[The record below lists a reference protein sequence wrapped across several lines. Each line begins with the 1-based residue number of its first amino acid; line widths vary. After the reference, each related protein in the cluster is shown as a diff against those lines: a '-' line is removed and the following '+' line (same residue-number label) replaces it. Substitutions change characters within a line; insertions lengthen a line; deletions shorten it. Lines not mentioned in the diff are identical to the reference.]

1 MTALGD
7 EGFEN
12 AVFDHPL
19 DGPHRQAEHFGGL
32 AGAEI
37 GLVDLGVFQGE
48 FLNGVAKMRFDV
60 FGLFEC
66 YGPASGSGLA

>member
-1 MTALGD
+1 MPTLGD

-12 AVFDHPL
+12 AVFDHAL
-19 DGPHRQAEHFGGL
+19 DGSYRQAEHFGGL

-48 FLNGVAKMRFDV
+48 FLNGVAKDAV
-60 FGLFEC
+60 
-66 YGPASGSGLA
+66 

>member
-1 MTALGD
+1 MPTLGD

-12 AVFDHPL
+12 AVLDHPL
-19 DGPHRQAEHFGGL
+19 DGAHRQAQHFGGL

-48 FLNGVAKMRFDV
+48 FLGGGVKVV
-60 FGLFEC
+60 F
-66 YGPASGSGLA
+66 